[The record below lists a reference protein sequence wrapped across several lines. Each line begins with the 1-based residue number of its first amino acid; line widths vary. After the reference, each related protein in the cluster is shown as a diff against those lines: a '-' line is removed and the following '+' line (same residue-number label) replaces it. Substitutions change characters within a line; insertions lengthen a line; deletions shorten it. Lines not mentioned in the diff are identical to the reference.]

1 MTFVHFNAWIW
12 ERLFPHGHYSRKS
25 VGYLEALV
33 SIGGNAGLFIVKL
46 LFGLSLGSVALVAD
60 AFHSLSDV
68 LTSVVVLLGFKWG
81 DKPADHEHPFGHGR
95 VEQIATFVIALI
107 LFLAVYD
114 LGRDSLERILHPVA
128 MESNLWAVAFM
139 GFSALFKEWMAR
151 FSIFL
156 GKKIDSQALIADAWH
171 HRSDAIASLL
181 VGVGLVLVRFG
192 VYALDGY
199 LGLFVVVLLAWVGVE
214 LVRDSVSFL
223 IGQAPS
229 QEFMEKLRTVVL
241 SVPGVLNFHDV
252 LVHDYQNQKVISLH
266 IEVNEDLTAR
276 EAHEIA
282 LQVQDELKAKLG
294 DSQVVV
300 HVDPRGE
307 RED

>member
-1 MTFVHFNAWIW
+1 MHFNAWIW
-12 ERLFPHGHYSRKS
+12 GKFFPNERYSRKK

-33 SIGGNAGLFIVKL
+33 SIVGNVFLFLVKFSL
-46 LFGLSLGSVALVAD
+46 GTSLGSVALVAE

-95 VEQIATFVIALI
+95 IEQIATFVIALV

-114 LGRDSLERILHPVA
+114 LGRDSLRRIMNPVA
-128 MESNLWAVAFM
+128 LESNLLAITFM

-171 HRSDAIASLL
+171 HRSDALASIL
-181 VGVGLVLVRFG
+181 VGSGLVLIRFG
-192 VYALDGY
+192 VYTLDGY
-199 LGLFVVVLLAWVGVE
+199 MGLFVVTLLAWVGIE
-214 LVRDSVSFL
+214 LVRNSVSFL
-223 IGQAPS
+223 IGQAPG
-229 QEFMEKLRTVVL
+229 QEFMNELRSVVL
-241 SVPGVLNFHDV
+241 SVPGVLNFHDTS
-252 LVHDYQNQKVISLH
+252 VHDYQNQKVISLH
-266 IEVNEDLTAR
+266 IEVEEDLTAR

-282 LQVQDELKAKLG
+282 LRVQDQLKAKLG
-294 DSQVVV
+294 DSQICV

>member
-1 MTFVHFNAWIW
+1 MRFNAWIW
-12 ERLFPHGHYSRKS
+12 EKFFPQGRYSRKN
-25 VGYLEALV
+25 VGYLEAWV
-33 SIGGNAGLFIVKL
+33 SIGGNVFLFAVKFL
-46 LFGLSLGSVALVAD
+46 LGMSLGSVALVAE

-68 LTSVVVLLGFKWG
+68 LTSVVVLFGFTWG

-107 LFLAVYD
+107 LFLVVYD
-114 LGRDSLERILHPVA
+114 LGRDSLGRILRPVVV
-128 MESNLWAVAFM
+128 ESNLWAVVFM

-181 VGVGLVLVRFG
+181 VGAGLVLVRFG

-199 LGLFVVVLLAWVGVE
+199 LGLFVVALLAWVGVE

-229 QEFMEKLRTVVL
+229 KEFMEELRTVVL
-241 SVPGVLNFHDV
+241 SVPGVLNFHDT
-252 LVHDYQNQKVISLH
+252 LVHDYQNRKVISLH
-266 IEVNEDLTAR
+266 IEVDEDLTAR

-282 LQVQDELKAKLG
+282 LQVQDQLKAKLG
-294 DSQVVV
+294 DSQVSV
-300 HVDPRGE
+300 HIDPRGE

>member
-1 MTFVHFNAWIW
+1 MRFNAWIW
-12 ERLFPHGHYSRKS
+12 EKFFPHERYSRKN

-33 SIGGNAGLFIVKL
+33 SIVGNVFLFLVKFL
-46 LFGLSLGSVALVAD
+46 LGTSLGSVALVAE

-68 LTSVVVLLGFKWG
+68 LTSVVVLFGFTWG

-95 VEQIATFVIALI
+95 VEQVATFVIALI
-107 LFLAVYD
+107 LFLVVYD
-114 LGRDSLERILHPVA
+114 LGRDSLGRILRPVA
-128 MESNLWAVAFM
+128 MESNLWAVVFM

-181 VGVGLVLVRFG
+181 VGAGLVLVRFG
-192 VYALDGY
+192 VYTLDGY
-199 LGLFVVVLLAWVGVE
+199 LGLFVVALLAWVGVE

-229 QEFMEKLRTVVL
+229 KEFMEELRTVVL
-241 SVPGVLNFHDV
+241 SVPGVLNFHDT

-282 LQVQDELKAKLG
+282 LRVQDQLKAKLG
-294 DSQVVV
+294 DSQVSV

>member
-1 MTFVHFNAWIW
+1 
-12 ERLFPHGHYSRKS
+12 
-25 VGYLEALV
+25 
-33 SIGGNAGLFIVKL
+33 
-46 LFGLSLGSVALVAD
+46 
-60 AFHSLSDV
+60 
-68 LTSVVVLLGFKWG
+68 
-81 DKPADHEHPFGHGR
+81 

-107 LFLAVYD
+107 LFLVVYD
-114 LGRDSLERILHPVA
+114 LGRDSLGRILRPVA
-128 MESNLWAVAFM
+128 VESNLWAVVFM

-181 VGVGLVLVRFG
+181 VGAGLVLVRFG
-192 VYALDGY
+192 VYTLDGY
-199 LGLFVVVLLAWVGVE
+199 LGLFVVALLAWVGVE

-229 QEFMEKLRTVVL
+229 KEFMEELRTVVL
-241 SVPGVLNFHDV
+241 SVPGVLNFHDT
-252 LVHDYQNQKVISLH
+252 LVHDYQNRKVISLH
-266 IEVNEDLTAR
+266 IEVKEDLTAR

-282 LQVQDELKAKLG
+282 PRVQDRLKAKLG
-294 DSQVVV
+294 DSQVSV